1 MSFREVNDL
10 VTEASR
16 TACSARPRSLT
27 FRPVHDGPAE
37 IAAPL
42 KLVEDSD
49 ANPSSSRGVKDVD
62 GDILDC
68 DELPVKDAAGALPP
82 GVEILPNGGFEITE
96 SSHSGFVQPM
106 YSTSRVPAPLIRS
119 GQEMCP
125 ASTSRTHDPTI
136 LSHVLYRFSRLEARH
151 GVRRL
156 PEMWFM
162 TRKGDCGS
170 YLEMEFTQ
178 APMGIVFQVRFPHAF
193 EGFSHACECWWGCLV
208 PRVAL

>member
-49 ANPSSSRGVKDVD
+49 ANPASSSRGISDVD

-68 DELPVKDAAGALPP
+68 DELPVVKDAAAGLPP
-82 GVEILPNGGFEITE
+82 GVEILPNGGFEVTE
-96 SSHSGFVQPM
+96 SSHSGFIQPM

-119 GQEMCP
+119 ACLQRLL
-125 ASTSRTHDPTI
+125 ASAE
-136 LSHVLYRFSRLEARH
+136 RFDFIVWPLADLKLDMVY
-151 GVRRL
+151 G
-156 PEMWFM
+156 
-162 TRKGDCGS
+162 GCQNCG
-170 YLEMEFTQ
+170 L
-178 APMGIVFQVRFPHAF
+178 
-193 EGFSHACECWWGCLV
+193 
-208 PRVAL
+208 